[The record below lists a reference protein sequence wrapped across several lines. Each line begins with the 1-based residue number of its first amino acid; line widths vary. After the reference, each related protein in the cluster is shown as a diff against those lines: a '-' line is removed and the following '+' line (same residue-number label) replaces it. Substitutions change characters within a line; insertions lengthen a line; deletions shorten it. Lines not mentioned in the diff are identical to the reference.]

1 MEAFE
6 TRKNLRKYARKKVR
20 WNKKMKEKL
29 KQKRGGRYAGRA
41 IFKCSGHD
49 KKIAL
54 ESKTLV
60 SRVLLEIFVLENI
73 I

>member
-1 MEAFE
+1 
-6 TRKNLRKYARKKVR
+6 
-20 WNKKMKEKL
+20 MKEKL